1 MTIEERVRDL
11 VAKRLRR
18 PKADV
23 VMTSALAADLGAD
36 SLDTTELVIELESE
50 FEIEFGAEQNQVR
63 TVGDVVTIVE
73 RAMGEQRQTG

>member
-1 MTIEERVRDL
+1 
-11 VAKRLRR
+11 
-18 PKADV
+18 
-23 VMTSALAADLGAD
+23 MTSALAADLGAD